1 MKRRKIKI
9 YSKVEIPTS
18 PNESVN
24 LENLNIR
31 QVVADDLLSDP
42 FREISLSD
50 AKKIK
55 NSVEIGDSII
65 FLVSRNY
72 VFHRHHGVDTI
83 VAYEQLNI
91 EEEKLCFTQSI
102 NQPFL
107 LSKEEICSKKGWTD
121 FTFRFLRLLP
131 HKLLGDKR
139 FYKSEII
146 NNIEESSNYQRYL
159 ETVKDIDEM
168 LKWYNKT
175 DMTKW
180 ELLDAFVFTIPEMP
194 KEALIIN
201 ACYSYNDYIDSNPSY
216 EGVWIDDEWYGPTYA
231 DPEKDDDKKL
241 AVICRNYLRHRHTPY
256 DYLLQ
261 LFCNWRESD
270 SEAFH
275 DELQN
280 KINSAIIK
288 VYPWLDTY
296 HKKYFR

>member
-107 LSKEEICSKKGWTD
+107 L
-121 FTFRFLRLLP
+121 
-131 HKLLGDKR
+131 
-139 FYKSEII
+139 
-146 NNIEESSNYQRYL
+146 
-159 ETVKDIDEM
+159 
-168 LKWYNKT
+168 
-175 DMTKW
+175 
-180 ELLDAFVFTIPEMP
+180 
-194 KEALIIN
+194 
-201 ACYSYNDYIDSNPSY
+201 
-216 EGVWIDDEWYGPTYA
+216 
-231 DPEKDDDKKL
+231 
-241 AVICRNYLRHRHTPY
+241 
-256 DYLLQ
+256 
-261 LFCNWRESD
+261 
-270 SEAFH
+270 
-275 DELQN
+275 
-280 KINSAIIK
+280 
-288 VYPWLDTY
+288 
-296 HKKYFR
+296 